1 MRCFYTALRVW
12 IPLLLAVRPVA
23 ARGAEPW
30 WHGAWRY
37 RREVTVRNLKPTRLP
52 GGDIV
57 RVTFATA
64 GLCKGDG
71 SDIRVATAAG
81 RPVVSRVLMMG
92 PGDQARVAFAKSGWT
107 KTYYVYFGNPKPPPR
122 RAELEIRRGVLL
134 ETRGYK
140 AGGASNLAQ
149 ARKTF
154 ENSRTLIGR
163 SFRDRIFL
171 GHNPFSER
179 GGVANLFVG
188 HLVCPGTGEYTFC
201 CSSSG
206 GSFLLVDDKVV
217 VNNGGWHG
225 PQRDIRKRGTIRLTA
240 GLHKL
245 TFYHINP
252 RGSPIAVAAW
262 RPPGETRIR
271 VIPPGAYALVHSGEP
286 GMLHERGKLLNVD
299 FTAVHAGETFMNNLY
314 FQRYKLIAKAAGSG
328 ASRFTWRWDFGDG
341 QTSADAEVEHV
352 YLAPGPYTVT
362 VTGRA
367 PTGRQFARTNRIVVS
382 RPWDRVTRSD
392 LDSIAR
398 HAEIVS
404 TYDFTTL
411 APNAVADAFEL
422 LKRAGR
428 TRAMLE
434 AGKAFITRR
443 TLPGKG
449 VRAVVPVCADALLRA
464 GRTDEA
470 VAVLVRGAEKCD
482 DPAAAAEVT
491 VRAADVLLQL
501 KHDDKKAMTLYTRVL
516 GRYGRATMPAI
527 RDAKIGI
534 GDVWRFR
541 GEYEK
546 AARAYA
552 QAGVGP
558 AAAGK
563 KHPILR
569 GDYARHVEAYTRQR
583 RYDWAE
589 QYLREWE
596 RTFPA
601 DKLDGYLTLLRVRLE
616 TARKGYARAA
626 DEAETLVRV
635 NPASNYGAQLL
646 LAAAQA
652 YRKLEKNER
661 AAEKLKQIIRDYPE
675 SPLVAEAKKILG
687 G

>member
-1 MRCFYTALRVW
+1 LGLW
-12 IPLLLAVRPVA
+12 IPLLLALRPVA
-23 ARGAEPW
+23 ARAADPW
-30 WHGAWRY
+30 WHGAWGY
-37 RREVTVRNLKPTRLP
+37 RREVKVHDLKPTRLP
-52 GGDIV
+52 GDDII
-57 RVTFATA
+57 RVAFATG
-64 GLCKGDG
+64 GLCRGDG

-81 RPVVSRVLMMG
+81 RPVASRVLMMG
-92 PGDQARVAFAKSGWT
+92 PGDRARVAFAKSGYT
-107 KTYYVYFGNPKPPPR
+107 RKYYVYFGNPRPPPR

-134 ETRGYK
+134 EMREYR
-140 AGGASNLAQ
+140 AGGASTFAR

-154 ENSRTLIGR
+154 ENSRKLIGR

-171 GHNPFSER
+171 GHNPFGQR
-179 GGVANLFVG
+179 GSVANLFVG
-188 HLVCPGTGEYTFC
+188 HLLCPGTGEYTFC

-225 PQRDIRKRGTIRLTA
+225 PQRDIRKRGTIRLTE

-252 RGSPIAVAAW
+252 RGDPIAVAAW
-262 RPPGETRIR
+262 RPPGETRIT
-271 VIPPGAYALVHSGEP
+271 VIPPGAYAPVHSGEP

-314 FQRYKLIAKAAGSG
+314 FQRYRFTAKAAGSG
-328 ASRFTWRWDFGDG
+328 ASRFTWQWDFGDG
-341 QTSADAEVEHV
+341 QTSVGAILEHV

-367 PTGRQFARTNRIVVS
+367 PTGRRFARTNRIVVS
-382 RPWDRVTRSD
+382 RPWDRVTRSG
-392 LDSIAR
+392 LDTIAR
-398 HAEIVS
+398 HAGIVS

-411 APNAVADAFEL
+411 APNAVAGAFEL

-428 TRAMLE
+428 TEAMLE

-443 TLPGKG
+443 TLPGRG
-449 VRAVVPVCADALLRA
+449 VRSVVPVCADALLKA

-470 VAVLVRGAEKCD
+470 VAVLIRGAERSD

-491 VRAADVLLQL
+491 VRAAGILLQL
-501 KHDDKKAMTLYTRVL
+501 KHDDEKAMTLYTRAL
-516 GRYGRATMPAI
+516 GRYGRVTTPAV
-527 RDAKIGI
+527 RDARIGI

-552 QAGVGP
+552 DAGVGP

-589 QYLREWE
+589 QYLSRWQ

-626 DEAETLVRV
+626 DEAEILVRV

-652 YRKLEKNER
+652 CRELEKNER
-661 AAEKLKQIIRDYPE
+661 AAEKLRQIITDYPE
-675 SPLVAEAKKILG
+675 SPLVAEAKKMLG